1 MGIFSGIKLK
11 DFANF
16 AEGAIERDKQITK
29 ENLIIRA
36 EELKANRDSMLK
48 MKENK
53 YNTDIKNY
61 QEERKKANEIQKLNA
76 VAASGNLSSTSYAKQ
91 YLLHSLGTEKFN
103 ALQKA
108 DPPGFLDMVDNLAAK
123 SKSDKGLDY
132 KFTLDRNSID
142 NQNAID
148 NKIINKGFA
157 DAIQNAKGD
166 SFLINKLLRKKS
178 SANDNVNTN
187 IEEQL
192 KAAKILKEDTVDKE
206 KGAIEFTD
214 DTVKRKRQPPEP
226 YKTAFDTAK
235 KTATFKSL
243 SDKDNLSSFI
253 GLSKKLGFGSEMNF
267 KFDNKDSKIVGVG
280 DSANA
285 FLETYKKAYDNI
297 LNSYTSPDLYAIN
310 KNRNSI
316 SSFINEQE
324 IKRQVENM
332 MIQRENVLT
341 TGEGFNLTSNK
352 QLMAIIPLNIVD
364 TSNRSMINGK
374 PVSINIPESNKK
386 YNEFLKMKAKSAYG
400 TYEGDVGIR
409 NLIKVQNVLENDKFG
424 NGPLSQELKK
434 VLVIEK
440 PIEDTSKNNVPP
452 KPNQAPKSKIQITS
466 EGLLSDRGL
475 LRWESPQI
483 QNKIDS
489 LTPTQKKAYDEWKAK
504 GGKNNTKT
512 KSSSNPSY
520 MRPAK
525 PDIITPKVKE
535 FMQDTKK
542 TEGEFGSGA

>member
-1 MGIFSGIKLK
+1 
-11 DFANF
+11 
-16 AEGAIERDKQITK
+16 
-29 ENLIIRA
+29 
-36 EELKANRDSMLK
+36 
-48 MKENK
+48 
-53 YNTDIKNY
+53 
-61 QEERKKANEIQKLNA
+61 
-76 VAASGNLSSTSYAKQ
+76 
-91 YLLHSLGTEKFN
+91 LLHSLGTEKFN

-253 GLSKKLGFGSEMNF
+253 GLSKKLGFVSEMNF

-364 TSNRSMINGK
+364 TIVDVNNRATIDGKAVVINMNEK
-374 PVSINIPESNKK
+374 TKK
-386 YNEFLKMKAKSAYG
+386 TYNDFLKAKAKAKYG
-400 TYEGDVGIR
+400 TFTGDTGIR
-409 NLIKVQNVLENDKFG
+409 NVLKIQSDIEDRNAYGD
-424 NGPLSQELKK
+424 ELKRLLISK
-434 VLVIEK
+434 QVPEVK
-440 PIEDTSKNNVPP
+440 GDTPTPSTDIPKNNVSP
-452 KPNQAPKSKIQITS
+452 KPTQVPKSKIQITS
-466 EGLLSDRGL
+466 EGLLTDKGL

-483 QNKIDS
+483 QNKINS
-489 LTPTQKKAYDEWKAK
+489 LTPAQKKAYDQWEANKNKTSLSDQYLKSLGNTTPSTKPSKADLYK
-504 GGKNNTKT
+504 KSIGG
-512 KSSSNPSY
+512 
-520 MRPAK
+520 
-525 PDIITPKVKE
+525 
-535 FMQDTKK
+535 
-542 TEGEFGSGA
+542 